1 MKKRAVAAIILLILF
16 STITSKKKIL
26 ISQFNLEEIQ
36 IENNFVLKEKDIKDL
51 LTPLYEKNLI
61 LLSYSEIEK
70 ALMQNSFIGSF
81 KVKKVYPKTLK
92 IKIFENKPIAIV
104 LYNKKKFYLTEKI
117 ELIELIELQKYKNLP
132 YIIGDPKNFKNL
144 FEILNHLNFPLNS
157 VKKFILYESNR
168 WDIEMKSNII
178 IKLPSKEYKIRLK
191 KFLDIKD
198 KNEFKKYKIF
208 DFRIKNQL
216 ILK

>member
-1 MKKRAVAAIILLILF
+1 MKKRAVVAIILLILF
-16 STITSKKKIL
+16 STITLKKKIP

-36 IENNFVLKEKDIKDL
+36 IDNNFVLKEKDIKDL

-70 ALMQNSFIGSF
+70 ALMQNSFIESF

-104 LYNKKKFYLTEKI
+104 LYNKKKFYLSEKI

-144 FEILNHLNFPLNS
+144 FEVLNQLNFPFNS
-157 VKKFILYESNR
+157 VNKFILYDSNR
-168 WDIEMKSNII
+168 WDIEMKSNKI

-191 KFLDIKD
+191 NFLDIKD

-208 DFRIKNQL
+208 DFRVKNQL